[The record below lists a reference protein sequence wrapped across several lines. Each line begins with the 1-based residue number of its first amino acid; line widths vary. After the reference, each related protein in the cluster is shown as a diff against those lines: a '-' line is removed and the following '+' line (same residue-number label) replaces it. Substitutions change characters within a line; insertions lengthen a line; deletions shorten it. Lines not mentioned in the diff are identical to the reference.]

1 MPSPNTTTEPVEYW
15 MFADASGRP
24 RPYIIDP
31 PRWLRRL
38 MVRAMIRVGWS
49 MVRVRAEVVASV

>member
-1 MPSPNTTTEPVEYW
+1 